1 MSSDTPQEET
11 TGVTKLEWSDDDD
24 FFGDDDD
31 DDNDNNDVNGTMDSS
46 DGGWGDSYDVGD
58 DEMIESPTGQSKPM
72 EDCAE
77 DEPEV
82 EIADNNDYSEPTSTE
97 TEKVSDDEEPSKIDT
112 TGDDEHEHENEHET
126 GEATMNAS
134 PAKIEASPIPPR
146 GPSPIPLSSAN
157 KPPLLPTDTS
167 ERVPRTPNV
176 LPSLSDL
183 MQNSGRV
190 VDSTP
195 LSLSLVAGT
204 PGTPFVEIVDED
216 EKFEDIV
223 RQRNRVRKER
233 EDYHIAHI
241 KVQMGRLEYA
251 LAAETK
257 RRVDATTALDELART
272 QVHEMEERVREQ
284 LQEENE
290 KLQSRLTALEERVR
304 RLEEN
309 WAIDANRQ
317 IDIVN
322 SKASDIG
329 KAIARIQEDQDMER
343 KSRLKREGI
352 LLRQVEEHAKETEER
367 WNAERKDRVERLK
380 ELEDSILR
388 NEARLALEQRRYED
402 RLDKELTLLKEEL
415 SVEIEERQTQD
426 EQIVA
431 ALNRYTQQLQHSLSI
446 LSSD

>member
-1 MSSDTPQEET
+1 MSNEEET
-11 TGVTKLEWSDDDD
+11 AGATKLDWSDDDD

-31 DDNDNNDVNGTMDSS
+31 VDGTMDSG
-46 DGGWGDSYDVGD
+46 DGKWGDSF
-58 DEMIESPTGQSKPM
+58 DEDADASRVDRSEAMEESGAQFEPDP
-72 EDCAE
+72 DF
-77 DEPEV
+77 EPETK
-82 EIADNNDYSEPTSTE
+82 EPE
-97 TEKVSDDEEPSKIDT
+97 EVSDDGGASEDPVESQSDRADND
-112 TGDDEHEHENEHET
+112 DDEHKHET
-126 GEATMNAS
+126 GETSGVNSHVKEENVPSSTS
-134 PAKIEASPIPPR
+134 PR
-146 GPSPIPLSSAN
+146 VVSSGN
-157 KPPLLPTDTS
+157 KPPLLPTDDNNNNAD
-167 ERVPRTPNV
+167 RVPITPIF
-176 LPSLSDL
+176 LPGLSGFGL
-183 MQNSGRV
+183 MGSSGKG

-195 LSLSLVAGT
+195 IPMSLSGT
-204 PGTPFVEIVDED
+204 PGTPFVEIADED
-216 EKFEDIV
+216 EKFEEIV

-241 KVQMGRLEYA
+241 KVQMGRLEDA

-272 QVHEMEERVREQ
+272 QVHEMEDRVKEQ
-284 LQEENE
+284 LREENE
-290 KLQSRLTALEERVR
+290 KLQSRLGVLEERVR

-317 IDIVN
+317 IEIVN
-322 SKASDIG
+322 SKASELG
-329 KAIARIQEDQDMER
+329 KAISRIHDDQDMER

-352 LLRQVEEHAKETEER
+352 LLRQVEEHAKETEDR
-367 WNAERKDRVERLK
+367 WNAERKDRIERLK

-415 SVEIEERQTQD
+415 SVEIDERQAQD